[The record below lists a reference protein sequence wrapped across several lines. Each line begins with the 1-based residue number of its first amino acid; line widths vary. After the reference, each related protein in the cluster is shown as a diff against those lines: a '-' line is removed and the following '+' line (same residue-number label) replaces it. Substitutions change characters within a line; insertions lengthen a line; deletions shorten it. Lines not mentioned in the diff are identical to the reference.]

1 MDVSSSLSGGVPLPG
16 TTVMAIFRR
25 FIGGLKSLIRSRRV
39 EQELDEELR
48 AYLESSVEAK
58 VRAGMTPEDA
68 RRAARVELGSTEA
81 VKDQARAIGWEAT
94 VEQTWR
100 DLRYGARTLRRSPV
114 FAAVV
119 VVTLTLGIGANTAIF
134 SAVNAIMLRTL
145 PADHPEELV
154 ALKALYPNGTEPFSY
169 SAYRRIA
176 ADAAP
181 FVDALAASTAR
192 RDAIAVEGP
201 PEAVDLKWVSGN
213 YFTTLGVSTSI
224 GRPLLVADDLQPPG
238 VAVAVI
244 SDTFWGRRFGRDPAA
259 IGRAVRLRGRAFV
272 IVGVARAGF
281 SGETPGENVDLW
293 MPLAAQ
299 PNAPAWVWTGHST
312 TWLSVL
318 ARRRPGVSLAQAR
331 AGLEPVYERVRDDV
345 AAGTD
350 SAEFRRSVLESRLE
364 VSEASGGV
372 SRIRDNL
379 AAPLMILMGI
389 VGLVLLV
396 TCANVANLML
406 TRTVAR
412 RRELAL
418 CLALGA
424 GRWRIIRQGMVEAL
438 LLAAL
443 GGIGGFL
450 AAIWGTSVLSS
461 LLSGVLPVVLDISP
475 DRSVLLFAGMISCT
489 TAVLFGFLP
498 MLSAIG
504 PDPFG
509 VLKRGAAGRGASRIP
524 FGRTLVVTQI
534 AVSLVLLVA
543 AGLFVRSLTRLED
556 VDLGFDPNQVVLF
569 RVSPPAGEQPIAAG
583 TTRQL
588 YRQLLERA
596 VSVPGV
602 DAASAAF
609 SGLLSSETWRQV
621 VTVEGFTPAD
631 GQTPRTYV
639 NAVTPAYFGVMR
651 IAVLRGR
658 GFTEDDREKATSV
671 AIVNDAFV
679 RQFFAG
685 VAPIGRRVGLCT
697 SESCGPATTRMMEI
711 VGVTEAAKYSNL
723 RAAAPSILY
732 VPYTQVDRSLH
743 ELQVRTTGD
752 ASAVA
757 STVFRALADVDRRL
771 AIVGMMT
778 AHDRVAASLATENM
792 VAKLSSVFGLV
803 ALALAAVGLSGLI
816 AYMTA
821 QRTQEIGIRMALGA
835 GTREVRRLVLG
846 NTIRLVA
853 LGAAI
858 GIPAA
863 LALAQLLSG
872 LLYQVE
878 PHDPVVLSL
887 SLAVLVC
894 VALVAGY
901 LPAQR
906 AAHVDPIKALRAE

>member
-1 MDVSSSLSGGVPLPG
+1 
-16 TTVMAIFRR
+16 MAIFQR
-25 FIGGLKSLIRSRRV
+25 FVGGLKGLIRSRRV
-39 EQELDEELR
+39 EQELDEELQ

-58 VRAGMTPEDA
+58 FRAGMTPEGA
-68 RRAARVELGSTEA
+68 RRAARVAVGSLEA
-81 VKDQARAIGWEAT
+81 VKDHTRGVGWEAT

-100 DLRYGARTLRRSPV
+100 DVRYGARTLRRSPA
-114 FAAVV
+114 FAVVV

-145 PADHPEELV
+145 PAERPEELV
-154 ALKALYPNGTEPFSY
+154 ALTALYPSGTEPFSY

-176 ADAAP
+176 ADGAQ

-192 RDAIAVEGP
+192 RDAITVEGP

-224 GRPLLVADDLQPPG
+224 GRPLLVSDDLQPPG
-238 VAVAVI
+238 LAVAVI
-244 SDTFWGRRFGRDPAA
+244 SDTFWGRRFGRDPAVV
-259 IGRAVRLRGRAFV
+259 GRTVHLRGTAFV
-272 IVGVARAGF
+272 IVGVARPRF

-318 ARRRPGVSLAQAR
+318 ARRRPGVGLAQAR
-331 AGLEPVYERVRDDV
+331 AGLEPAYERVRDDV

-350 SAEFRRSVLESRLE
+350 SAEFRRSVHESRLG

-379 AAPLMILMGI
+379 AAPLMILVGI

-412 RRELAL
+412 RRELAV

-450 AAIWGTSVLSS
+450 VAIWGTSVLSS

-475 DRSVLLFAGMISCT
+475 DKNVLLFAGLVSCG
-489 TAVLFGFLP
+489 TAVLFGLLP
-498 MLSAIG
+498 TLSATR
-504 PDPFG
+504 PDPLG
-509 VLKRGAAGRGASRIP
+509 VLKSGWAAGRGPSRIP

-543 AGLFVRSLTRLED
+543 AGLFVRSLTKLKD

-569 RVSPPAGEQPIAAG
+569 RVSPPADQQPIPAE
-583 TTRQL
+583 TSRQL
-588 YRQLLERA
+588 YRRLLERA

-609 SGLLSSETWRQV
+609 SGLLSSETWRNV

-631 GQTPRTYV
+631 GHTLRTYV
-639 NAVTPAYFGVMR
+639 NAVTPAYFDVMG

-658 GFTEDDREKATSV
+658 GFTEDDRQAATNV

-679 RQFFAG
+679 RQFSG
-685 VAPIGRRVGLCT
+685 GEAPIGRRVGLCS
-697 SESCGPATTRMMEI
+697 SESCGPAATRMMEI
-711 VGVTEAAKYSNL
+711 VGVAEDAKYSNL
-723 RAAAPSILY
+723 RVAAPPIVY
-732 VPYTQVDRSLH
+732 VPYTQVERNLE

-752 ASAVA
+752 VSAVA
-757 STVFRALADVDRRL
+757 STVFRALTDVDRRL
-771 AIVGMMT
+771 AIVAMMT
-778 AHDRVAASLATENM
+778 AHDRVDASLATENM
-792 VAKLSSVFGLV
+792 VAKLSSIFGLV
-803 ALALAAVGLSGLI
+803 ALALAAVGLSGLV

-821 QRTQEIGIRMALGA
+821 HRTQEIGVRMALGA
-835 GTREVRRLVLG
+835 GRREVRRLVLG
-846 NTIRLVA
+846 NTMRLVA
-853 LGAAI
+853 LGAGI
-858 GIPAA
+858 GIPVA
-863 LALAQLLSG
+863 LALARLLSG

-878 PHDPVVLSL
+878 PYDPVVLSL
-887 SLAVLVC
+887 SLGVLVC

-906 AAHVDPIKALRAE
+906 AARVDPIKALRAE